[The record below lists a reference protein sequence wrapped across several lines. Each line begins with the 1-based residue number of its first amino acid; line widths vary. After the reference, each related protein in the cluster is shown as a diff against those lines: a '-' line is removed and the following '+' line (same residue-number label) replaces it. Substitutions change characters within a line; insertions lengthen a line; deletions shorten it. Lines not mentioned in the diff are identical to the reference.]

1 MTHLPQTRASI
12 RTFEEMEH
20 TADRALRI
28 YGRDLSELFTHA
40 ALGMNS
46 LMLSGGGGRLS
57 VAKQIELE
65 AIDAESLLV
74 AWLSELAFWAETA
87 SLIFTQFEFFSISGT
102 RLSARVR
109 GDPVE
114 ALEKHVK
121 AVTFHNIRIQSEEG
135 GLTTTVVF
143 DV

>member
-12 RTFEEMEH
+12 RTFEEVEH

-28 YGRDLSELFTHA
+28 CGRDLSELFTHA

-46 LMLSGGGGRLS
+46 LILSGGGGRLS

-87 SLIFTQFEFFSISGT
+87 SLIFTQFEFLSISET
-102 RLSARVR
+102 RLSARIR